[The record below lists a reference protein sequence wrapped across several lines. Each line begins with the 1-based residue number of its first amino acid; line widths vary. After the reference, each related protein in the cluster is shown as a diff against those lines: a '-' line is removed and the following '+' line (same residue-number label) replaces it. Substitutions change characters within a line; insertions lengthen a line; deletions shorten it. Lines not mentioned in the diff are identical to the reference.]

1 MRFAS
6 GLRSA
11 FPLFQVPTRV
21 EELPRDLKS
30 DGRLSGACRQG
41 YSTEEMRE
49 RLALTEAIV
58 ANLKA
63 INEENNDLEDM
74 RTLSHEIVGNPQLIN
89 ADKNN
94 LDELANQN
102 RFLYFLNVK

>member
-1 MRFAS
+1 
-6 GLRSA
+6 
-11 FPLFQVPTRV
+11 
-21 EELPRDLKS
+21 
-30 DGRLSGACRQG
+30 
-41 YSTEEMRE
+41 MRE